1 MRIFIASSND
11 LAQERKDFR
20 LFLYDE
26 GFKPIVWDTID
37 HSITQE
43 KFQDRINQYHLTT
56 SDIVV
61 FMVKSKLGQYTI
73 EEFEEACKSLGQTIQ
88 KIYVYFFKE
97 SKDAIEDDE
106 LIKILSLKKYLKTF
120 GDLYNEVANYKELE
134 NHFLKQI
141 KHFNNEQVEV
151 STQSINPSVIK
162 QEEKATARKI
172 CIYTA
177 SPLNSNID
185 YNFVQ
190 IANLFKK
197 FDVKIHHKILN
208 EDSLSE
214 HYEFDFCF
222 VFTKVNGEK
231 IILEDEYFTQKSI
244 TLTEL
249 AEMIDP
255 NKTKLFLDK
264 DIKNDYFDV
273 VTVETDAQIKRVL
286 AGLLHKDINYHIGQ
300 SQTLKLN
307 TDLPELIDKNNVKKF
322 IGRNTDTENLIKK
335 ILTNRNEN
343 KILTIKGSGGIGK
356 TTLVS
361 KVVVEIAKRGKFEDG
376 IKFVQCE
383 YIKDYEE
390 FENKISFA
398 FDMSN
403 AINFKIQ
410 LKEHIS
416 DDEQRLIILDNVE
429 TILHVEDTQRIK
441 EFIKFISDFAT
452 IIVTSREKLNE
463 EFEEVYEVRN
473 LSTDEAEELFLD
485 KYPLKN
491 YDTKFLRGEILE
503 NMLNNNPLAIK
514 LVTKNLPKNKDL
526 KILKDELDN
535 SFFDITT
542 VDIENI
548 FKNEA
553 DTNIERT
560 KSLFNSINYSY
571 SRLSEKEKL
580 ALELLSLFPDG
591 IHMEHFKTFYNQKE
605 SNDKNNKKTM
615 KKKIENFSDIDLKS
629 LEDKSLIINNNQVI
643 NLQSIIGRFADFKF
657 NSRKE
662 DEKIEYYAKAYNYN
676 AFVLKCIS
684 NDNAHGYVGAHI
696 FDKFKNNFLKCF
708 EYMCS
713 LDINEKKLMFING
726 IKNNFATSSSPN
738 KKVLD
743 RLYNLKNILKEEPL
757 KEEFLDIM
765 ILGLEYYYGNFS
777 KVYNLM
783 QDKYPIDNIIARCNP
798 SSDKLEL
805 RYETVMDIYGMEGN
819 QFQDVKFD
827 LAKGQFGLSVF
838 MIGEYKFI
846 EKYINKYKDSL
857 DEFLQFQFELNM
869 NLLDTKS
876 LKKYISSLYKTQF
889 IDKTQSTY
897 TLLRADKNEVSL
909 KDIKKLILTNPFT
922 DGLKTLM
929 LAIKD
934 EKNCSKQMF
943 EEAVEKLY
951 HIRYYH
957 VEAILLYCRYL
968 KNIQDEDYKKW
979 FDQGKG
985 LAQKH
990 YYRYLLHQFNCL
1002 ESDVY
1007 SDYNEDDYPL
1017 PEKLDYSVLIKK
1029 FDL

>member
-11 LAQERKDFR
+11 LAPERKDLELLLHREKF
-20 LFLYDE
+20 D
-26 GFKPIVWDTID
+26 PIVWENID

-43 KFQDRINQYHLTT
+43 KFQDKINNDHLTT

-61 FMVKSKLGQYTI
+61 FMVKSKLGQYTFQEFQEAYKELGKKI
-73 EEFEEACKSLGQTIQ
+73 E

-97 SKDAIEDDE
+97 SRDNIERKE
-106 LIKILSLKKYLKTF
+106 LKKIL
-120 GDLYNEVANYKELE
+120 DLQDFLENEGKLYQEVKDFAALE

-141 KHFNNEQVEV
+141 KFFNNEQNDNIAPIIDSFETPQKNI
-151 STQSINPSVIK
+151 SSKN
-162 QEEKATARKI
+162 I

-177 SPLNSNID
+177 SPLHSRID
-185 YNFVQ
+185 YNFGL

-197 FDVKIHHKILN
+197 FDVKVHHKIFN

-255 NKTKLFLDK
+255 EKTKLFLDK

-286 AGLLHKDINYHIGQ
+286 AGLLHKEINYHIGQ
-300 SQTLKLN
+300 SQTFKLN
-307 TDLPELIDKNNVKKF
+307 TDLPELIDKNNVRKF

-361 KVVVEIAKRGKFEDG
+361 KVVVEIAKRGKFGDG

-383 YIKDYEE
+383 YIKDYED

-410 LKEHIS
+410 LKEHIGY
-416 DDEQRLIILDNVE
+416 DEQRLIILDNVE
-429 TILHVEDTQRIK
+429 TILHVEETQRIK

-473 LSTDEAEELFLD
+473 LSTDEAEELFLNQ
-485 KYPLKN
+485 YPLKN
-491 YDTKFLRGEILE
+491 YDTKFLRIEILE

-514 LVTKNLPKNKDL
+514 IVTKNLPKNKDL

-548 FKNEA
+548 FKNET

-615 KKKIENFSDIDLKS
+615 KKKIENFSDTDLKS
-629 LEDKSLIINNNQVI
+629 LEDKSLIINSNQVI

-657 NSRKE
+657 NSREE
-662 DEKIEYYAKAYNYN
+662 DEKIEYYKKAYNYN
-676 AFVLKCIS
+676 AFILEYIS
-684 NDNAHGYVGAHI
+684 NDRVHEYIGAHI
-696 FDKFKNNFLKCF
+696 FDKFKNNFLKCL
-708 EYMCS
+708 EYMCY
-713 LDINEKKLMFING
+713 LDVNEKKLMFIRG
-726 IKNNFATSSSPN
+726 VKNSFAMSSSPN
-738 KKVLD
+738 KKVLE
-743 RLYNLKNILKEEPL
+743 RLSNLKNSLNKESIE
-757 KEEFLDIM
+757 EEFITIM
-765 ILGLEYYYGNFS
+765 ILSLEYYYGNFS
-777 KVYNLM
+777 KVYSLI
-783 QDKYPIDNIIARCNP
+783 QGKYPINNIIARCNP
-798 SSDKLEL
+798 SSDRLEL
-805 RYETVMDIYGMEGN
+805 RYETVMDIYSMEGN

-934 EKNCSKQMF
+934 EKNCSKRMF

-979 FDQGKG
+979 FDQGKE

-1002 ESDVY
+1002 DSGVY

>member
-1 MRIFIASSND
+1 VRIFIASSND

-26 GFKPIVWDTID
+26 GFNPIVWDTID

-43 KFQDRINQYHLTT
+43 KFQDRINEDHLTT

-61 FMVKSKLGQYTI
+61 FMVKAKLGKYTI

-120 GDLYNEVANYKELE
+120 GDLYTEVANYKELE

-141 KHFNNEQVEV
+141 KHFKNEQVDL
-151 STQSINPSVIK
+151 STQSINSSEQNQKEKTISRSV
-162 QEEKATARKI
+162 

-177 SPLNSNID
+177 SPLHSNID
-185 YNFVQ
+185 YNFGQ

-197 FDVKIHHKILN
+197 FDVKVHHKILN

-222 VFTKVNGEK
+222 IFTKTNNEK
-231 IILEDEYFTQKSI
+231 IILEDEYFIQKSI
-244 TLTEL
+244 TIAEL
-249 AEMIDP
+249 VEMVDP
-255 NKTKLFLDK
+255 KKTKLFLDK
-264 DIKNDYFDV
+264 DIKNDYFD
-273 VTVETDAQIKRVL
+273 TFEVETDAQIKRVL
-286 AGLLHKDINYHIGQ
+286 SGQLYKNANYKSGQ
-300 SQTLKLN
+300 SQTFKLS
-307 TDLPELIDKNNVKKF
+307 TDLPELIDKK
-322 IGRNTDTENLIKK
+322 NLINFVGRTTDIENIIKK
-335 ILTNRNEN
+335 TLTIQNEN

-361 KVVVEIAKRGKFEDG
+361 KVVVEIASRGKFKDG

-403 AINFKIQ
+403 AINFKTQ
-410 LKEHIS
+410 LKEQIS
-416 DDEQRLIILDNVE
+416 DEEKRLIIIDNVE
-429 TILHVEDTQRIK
+429 TILHVEDTLKIK

-452 IIVTSREKLNE
+452 ILITSREKLNE
-463 EFEEVYEVRN
+463 EFEDIYEIRN
-473 LSTDEAEELFLD
+473 LSTDEAAELFFKL
-485 KYPLKN
+485 YPLKN
-491 YDTKFLRGEILE
+491 HDTKFLRIEILE

-591 IHMEHFKTFYNQKE
+591 IHMENFKTFYNQKE
-605 SNDKNNKKTM
+605 SNDKKNKKTM
-615 KKKIENFSDIDLKS
+615 KKKIENFSDTDLKS
-629 LEDKSLIINNNQVI
+629 LEDKSLIINSNQTI

-657 NSRKE
+657 SCRSK
-662 DEKIEYYAKAYNYN
+662 DEKIEYYKKAYEYN
-676 AFVLKCIS
+676 FFILSLVEDRKFNVFTCAQ
-684 NDNAHGYVGAHI
+684 I
-696 FDKFKNNFLKCF
+696 FDNYKNNFLKCL
-708 EYMCS
+708 EYIQYLEFS
-713 LDINEKKLMFING
+713 RDKFLFIDELNL
-726 IKNNFATSSSPN
+726 NFAMFSSPN
-738 KKVLD
+738 KKIFEKFEKLM
-743 RLYNLKNILKEEPL
+743 LYFEQDDLKKAFFETNILVTK
-757 KEEFLDIM
+757 
-765 ILGLEYYYGNFS
+765 YYYGKFNSGYKEIQEKYSIQSIFQN
-777 KVYNLM
+777 YNSY
-783 QDKYPIDNIIARCNP
+783 KEIE
-798 SSDKLEL
+798 K
-805 RYETVMDIYGMEGN
+805 IYIHQILHIHGMEGN
-819 QFQDVKFD
+819 QFQQV
-827 LAKGQFGLSVF
+827 QIHTMNNNMSFGIF
-838 MIGEYKFI
+838 NIGEYVLLKRYLDCHTRNHHKFI
-846 EKYINKYKDSL
+846 EFEFALNIKTL
-857 DEFLQFQFELNM
+857 DI
-869 NLLDTKS
+869 KV
-876 LKKYISSLYKTQF
+876 LKKYINSIYKTQF
-889 IDKTQSTY
+889 IDKVQSTY
-897 TLLRADKNEVSL
+897 TLLKADKSEVSL

-943 EEAVEKLY
+943 EEAVKKLY

-957 VEAILLYCRYL
+957 VEAILLYCEYL
-968 KNIQDEDYKKW
+968 KNIKDRDYLKW
-979 FDQGKG
+979 FAQGKE

-1002 ESDVY
+1002 DSGVY
-1007 SDYNEDDYPL
+1007 TDYNEDDYSL
-1017 PEKLDYSVLIKK
+1017 PEKLDYSSLIKEY
-1029 FDL
+1029 DL

>member
-11 LAQERKDFR
+11 LAPERKDLELLLHREKF
-20 LFLYDE
+20 D
-26 GFKPIVWDTID
+26 PIVWENID

-43 KFQDRINQYHLTT
+43 KFQDKINNDHLTT

-61 FMVKSKLGQYTI
+61 FMVKSKLGQYTFQEFQEAYKELGKKI
-73 EEFEEACKSLGQTIQ
+73 E

-97 SKDAIEDDE
+97 SRDNIERKE
-106 LIKILSLKKYLKTF
+106 LKKIL
-120 GDLYNEVANYKELE
+120 DLQDFLENEGKLYQEVKDFAALE

-141 KHFNNEQVEV
+141 KYFSNNQNDNISPTVGTFE
-151 STQSINPSVIK
+151 TQQKNILLKN
-162 QEEKATARKI
+162 I

-197 FDVKIHHKILN
+197 FDVKIYHKVFN

-244 TLTEL
+244 TLIEL

-255 NKTKLFLDK
+255 EKTKLFLDK

-286 AGLLHKDINYHIGQ
+286 AGLLYKNANYQSGQ
-300 SQTLKLN
+300 SQTFKLS
-307 TDLPELIDKNNVKKF
+307 TDLPELIDKK
-322 IGRNTDTENLIKK
+322 NLINFVGRTTDSENIIKK
-335 ILTNRNEN
+335 TLTIRNEN

-361 KVVVEIAKRGKFEDG
+361 KVVVEIASRGKFKDG

-403 AINFKIQ
+403 AINFKTQ
-410 LKEHIS
+410 LKEQIS
-416 DDEQRLIILDNVE
+416 EAEQRLIILDNVE
-429 TILHVEDTQRIK
+429 TILHVEDTQKIK

-452 IIVTSREKLNE
+452 ILITSREKLNE
-463 EFEEVYEVRN
+463 EFEEVYEIRN
-473 LSTDEAEELFLD
+473 LSTDEAEELFL
-485 KYPLKN
+485 KLYPLKN
-491 YDTKFLRGEILE
+491 YDTKFLRIEILE

-514 LVTKNLPKNKDL
+514 LVTKNLPKNKNL
-526 KILKDELDN
+526 KILKEELDN
-535 SFFDITT
+535 SFFDIATE
-542 VDIENI
+542 DIEKM
-548 FKNEA
+548 FENES

-591 IHMEHFKTFYNQKE
+591 MHIENFKTFYNKKE
-605 SNDKNNKKTM
+605 ENDKSNKKTM
-615 KKKIENFSDIDLKS
+615 KKKIENFSDSDLKS
-629 LEDKSLIINNNQVI
+629 LEDKSIIINSNQRI

-657 NSRKE
+657 NLRNLN
-662 DEKIEYYAKAYNYN
+662 EKNNYYKKAYSYN
-676 AFVLKCIS
+676 KYILELIHDKRLHDCIS
-684 NDNAHGYVGAHI
+684 AHI
-696 FDKFKNNFLKCF
+696 FDNNKNNFLKCLD
-708 EYMCS
+708 YMQY
-713 LDINEKKLMFING
+713 LEFTEEKFTFINR
-726 IKNNFATSSSPN
+726 IASNFAMTSSPN
-738 KKVLD
+738 KKILEK
-743 RLYNLKNILKEEPL
+743 LINLKNIMEDNSPK
-757 KEEFLDIM
+757 KEFLEVT
-765 ILGLEYYYGNFS
+765 ILSLDYYYGNFNE
-777 KVYNLM
+777 VYKKIE
-783 QDKYPIDNIIARCNP
+783 DKYSIEKIFDNYN
-798 SSDKLEL
+798 SYSEFELEYIEAL
-805 RYETVMDIYGMEGN
+805 LNIYGMEGK
-819 QFQDVKFD
+819 QLQEVTCDIR
-827 LAKGQFGLSVF
+827 KGQFDLSLF
-838 MIGEYKFI
+838 SIGEY
-846 EKYINKYKDSL
+846 
-857 DEFLQFQFELNM
+857 EFLKKYLGKHELFNSEFFQFQFELN
-869 NLLDTKS
+869 TKNIDVKI
-876 LKKYISSLYKTQF
+876 LRKYINSLYKTQF
-889 IDKTQSTY
+889 IEKVQSTY
-897 TLLRADKNEVSL
+897 ILLKADKNEISL

-943 EEAVEKLY
+943 EEAIKKLY

-957 VEAILLYCRYL
+957 VEAILLYCEYL
-968 KNIQDEDYKKW
+968 KNIEDEDYQKW
-979 FDQGKG
+979 FDQGKE

-1002 ESDVY
+1002 DSGVY
-1007 SDYNEDDYPL
+1007 LDYNEDEYPL
-1017 PEKLDYSVLIKK
+1017 PEKLDYSGLIKK

>member
-26 GFKPIVWDTID
+26 GFSPIVWDTID

-43 KFQDRINQYHLTT
+43 KFQDRINEDHLTT
-56 SDIVV
+56 SDIVI
-61 FMVKSKLGQYTI
+61 FMVKSKLGKYTI

-97 SKDAIEDDE
+97 SKDSIEDDE

-120 GDLYNEVANYKELE
+120 GDLYTEVANYKELE

-141 KHFNNEQVEV
+141 KHFNNEEVEV
-151 STQSINPSVIK
+151 SAQSINPSTIK
-162 QEEKATARKI
+162 QEENITSRRI

-197 FDVKIHHKILN
+197 FNVKIYHKVFN

-222 VFTKVNGEK
+222 VFTKINSDK

-249 AEMIDP
+249 KEMIDP
-255 NKTKLFLDK
+255 DKTKLFLDK

-273 VTVETDAQIKRVL
+273 VIVETDAQIKRVL
-286 AGLLHKDINYHIGQ
+286 SCLLYKNTNYQSGQ
-300 SQTLKLN
+300 SQTFKLS
-307 TDLPELIDKNNVKKF
+307 TELPELIDKKNLINFV
-322 IGRNTDTENLIKK
+322 GRTTDIENLIKK
-335 ILTNRNEN
+335 ILIIQNEN

-361 KVVVEIAKRGKFEDG
+361 KVVVEMASRGKFKDG

-403 AINFKIQ
+403 AMNFKTQ
-410 LKEHIS
+410 LKEQIS
-416 DDEQRLIILDNVE
+416 DEEKRLIILDNVE
-429 TILHVEDTQRIK
+429 TILHVEDTQKIK
-441 EFIKFISDFAT
+441 EFIKFISNFAT
-452 IIVTSREKLNE
+452 ILITSREKLNE
-463 EFEEVYEVRN
+463 EFEEVYEIRN
-473 LSTDEAEELFLD
+473 LSTDEAEELFL
-485 KYPLKN
+485 KLYPLKN
-491 YDTKFLRGEILE
+491 YDTKFLRIEILE

-514 LVTKNLPKNKDL
+514 LVTKNLPRNKDL
-526 KILKDELDN
+526 KILKEELDN

-542 VDIENI
+542 EDIENI
-548 FKNEA
+548 FKNET

-571 SRLSEKEKL
+571 SRLNEKEKL

-591 IHMEHFKTFYNQKE
+591 MHIENFKIFYNKKE
-605 SNDKNNKKTM
+605 ENDNDNKKTM
-615 KKKIENFSDIDLKS
+615 KKKIENFSDSDLKS
-629 LEDKSLIINNNQVI
+629 LEDKSLIINSNQTI

-657 NSRKE
+657 SCRSK
-662 DEKIEYYAKAYNYN
+662 DEKIEYYKKAYKYN
-676 AFVLKCIS
+676 SFILNLVEDQKFNVFTC
-684 NDNAHGYVGAHI
+684 AHI
-696 FDKFKNNFLKCF
+696 FDNNKNNFLKCL
-708 EYMCS
+708 EYMQYLELS
-713 LDINEKKLMFING
+713 ENKLFFIDDLNS
-726 IKNNFATSSSPN
+726 NFAMFSSPN
-738 KKVLD
+738 KKIFEKLRKLMINVEQD
-743 RLYNLKNILKEEPL
+743 VIKKAFFEASILVTK
-757 KEEFLDIM
+757 
-765 ILGLEYYYGNFS
+765 YYYGEFNNGYKEIQEKYS
-777 KVYNLM
+777 IQTILQNYN
-783 QDKYPIDNIIARCNP
+783 
-798 SSDKLEL
+798 
-805 RYETVMDIYGMEGN
+805 IYNEIEKIYIHEILHIHGMEGN
-819 QFQDVKFD
+819 QLQQVKIHIIND
-827 LAKGQFGLSVF
+827 DISFGIF
-838 MIGEYKFI
+838 NIGDYTLLRRYLDCYTKNHHKFI
-846 EKYINKYKDSL
+846 EFEFALNIKAL
-857 DEFLQFQFELNM
+857 DIRV
-869 NLLDTKS
+869 
-876 LKKYISSLYKTQF
+876 LKKYINSIYKTQF
-889 IDKTQSTY
+889 IDKVQSTY
-897 TLLRADKNEVSL
+897 TLLKADKNEVSL

-943 EEAVEKLY
+943 EEAIKKLY

-957 VEAILLYCRYL
+957 VEAILLYCEYL
-968 KNIQDEDYKKW
+968 KNIKDEDYLKW
-979 FDQGKG
+979 FVEGKE

-1002 ESDVY
+1002 NSGVY
-1007 SDYNEDDYPL
+1007 TDYDEDDYPL
-1017 PEKLDYSVLIKK
+1017 PEKLDYSSLIKK
-1029 FDL
+1029 YDL